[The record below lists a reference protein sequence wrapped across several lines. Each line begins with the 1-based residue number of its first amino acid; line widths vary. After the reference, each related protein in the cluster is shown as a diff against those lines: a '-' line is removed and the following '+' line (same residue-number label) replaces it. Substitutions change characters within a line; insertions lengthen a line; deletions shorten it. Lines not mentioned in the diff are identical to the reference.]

1 MLDVQATPPP
11 VFVLDPCQSV
21 TATLIHIKALGPQ
34 FCIAEAARRTEDQ
47 MSDDP
52 YAALGLTKAASA
64 ADIKKAYRKLVR
76 TSHPDLHPD
85 DPGAEARFKAV
96 TVAHD
101 LLKDADTRARFDAGE
116 IDATGAERP
125 PRTFY
130 RDHARA
136 GTGSGQSRGFD
147 DFGDPSDIFAHILRQ
162 RARGG
167 DAGFAQPGPD
177 LRYTLQVPFLDAIRG
192 ARTPI
197 TLPGG
202 GSLEVQIPKGLQDG
216 QTLRLRGR
224 GGAGYDG
231 GPAGDALVT
240 VQVGTHP
247 VFRRDGDDIQIT
259 LPITLDEAIL
269 GGKITAPTVDGPVSV
284 TIPKGASS
292 GSVLRLRARGV
303 TRAGSRS
310 GDALVELRIVMPTDI
325 DAELATFMQGWRKT
339 HAHDPREAMMKECL
353 E

>member
-1 MLDVQATPPP
+1 
-11 VFVLDPCQSV
+11 
-21 TATLIHIKALGPQ
+21 
-34 FCIAEAARRTEDQ
+34 

-52 YAALGLTKAASA
+52 YAALGLTRAATA

-101 LLKDADTRARFDAGE
+101 LLKDPETRARFDAGE

-130 RDHARA
+130 RDHTNAPRQ
-136 GTGSGQSRGFD
+136 GFGQSRGFD

-162 RARGG
+162 RSRGG
-167 DAGFAQPGPD
+167 DPGFAQPGAD

-192 ARTPI
+192 AKTPI

-224 GGAGYDG
+224 GGVGYDG
-231 GPAGDALVT
+231 GPPGDALVT
-240 VQVGTHP
+240 VQVRGHP
-247 VFRRDGDDIQIT
+247 VFRREGDDIHIT
-259 LPITLDEAIL
+259 LPITLDEAVL

-292 GSVLRLRARGV
+292 GRVLRLRGRGV
-303 TRAGSRS
+303 TRADSS
-310 GDALVELRIVMPTDI
+310 AGDALIELRIVMPTEI
-325 DAELATFMQGWRKT
+325 DAKLTAFMEGWRKT
-339 HAHDPREAMMKECL
+339 HAHDPREAMMKEMP